1 MLKRTVKILFCL
13 LAGTWLIFG
22 NYAIAAL
29 PIPANPCG
37 VDEKLNF
44 TCGEFGQS
52 TIRFL
57 GTKDGVC
64 GTEPCT
70 AYYYKYEGPA
80 LSCPLWKLVDV
91 AIPLKLTEKVGNV
104 AVHCDKYF
112 TTGTGDNLN
121 YFWGSGFFDLGICR
135 IIPSDPGADPIPG
148 ANFYIAADPSY
159 PDKTKPLNWAMRNL
173 LLFYTARIVG
183 PASLASAVAPA
194 APSEVT
200 LTSVYGDRTCNY
212 KIVDG
217 KLTLGECQGNINL
230 LKDVKLCLPCTGE
243 DVTFSKVGVGSFC
256 CQNLTYITENADIG
270 LTGSDPCRSIGGS
283 LLCW

>member
-1 MLKRTVKILFCL
+1 MLKKTVKILFCL
-13 LAGTWLIFG
+13 LAGSWLIFG
-22 NYAIAAL
+22 NYANATL
-29 PIPANPCG
+29 PSPLNPCT

-70 AYYYKYEGPA
+70 VYYYKYEGPA

-91 AIPLKLTEKVGNV
+91 AIPLKLTGKVGNV

-135 IIPSDPGADPIPG
+135 IIPSDPGADPIEG

-183 PASLASAVAPA
+183 PASLASVVAPA
-194 APSEVT
+194 APTEVN
-200 LTSVYGDRTCNY
+200 LTSVYGKTCKYQIIGGN
-212 KIVDG
+212 
-217 KLTLGECQGNINL
+217 LTLLSCDGGNYNL
-230 LKDVKLCLPCTGE
+230 MKNVKLCQPCTDEGF
-243 DVTFSKVGVGSFC
+243 TFQKDSVNFC
-256 CQNLTYITENADIG
+256 CQNLLYITENADIG
-270 LTGSDPCRSIGGS
+270 LTGSDPCRSVGGG